1 MEQKQ
6 REEIIEGLF
15 NWDTN
20 PDYSEQ
26 DYNRDLMLFAKRL
39 NLNNHVS
46 RQDSWISMSARQ
58 NYQGFPP
65 EKVAQ
70 FLRDPRNHEKELRD
84 LARYLENTSQIYQ
97 RVVNYLSSIQ
107 VI

>member
-26 DYNRDLMLFAKRL
+26 DYNRDLLTFAKRL

-46 RQDSWISMSARQ
+46 RQDSWI
-58 NYQGFPP
+58 
-65 EKVAQ
+65 
-70 FLRDPRNHEKELRD
+70 
-84 LARYLENTSQIYQ
+84 
-97 RVVNYLSSIQ
+97 
-107 VI
+107 